1 MSFIAY
7 ASSGAQAN
15 AGGSS
20 AIMLIVMVA
29 MIAVLY
35 FVMIRPQRK
44 QEKMMA
50 EMKNSLEVGDE
61 ITTIGGIIGEV
72 VSIKGETVL
81 IESGHSKTKIRILRD
96 AIKTI
101 DVKANGEVP
110 DFSGKK
116 KKEVKPAAEENKD
129 EPKADEPKEETHEET
144 KNQEVK

>member
-1 MSFIAY
+1 MTVF
-7 ASSGAQAN
+7 ASGGNAAGS

-20 AIMLIVMVA
+20 IMLIVMVA

-44 QEKMMA
+44 QEQAMNA
-50 EMKNSLEVGDE
+50 MKNSLEVGDE

-72 VSIKGETVL
+72 ISIKGETVV
-81 IESGHSKTKIRILRD
+81 IESGHNKTRIRILRD

-116 KKEVKPAAEENKD
+116 SRKIKEKAEKIVDKIDNKEENTESENSD
-129 EPKADEPKEETHEET
+129 EENTEK
-144 KNQEVK
+144 

>member
-1 MSFIAY
+1 MSFISY
-7 ASSGAQAN
+7 AAGETSAQSSA
-15 AGGSS
+15 GSS
-20 AIMLIVMVA
+20 TIMLVVMVA

-44 QEKMMA
+44 QEKMIA

-72 VSIKGETVL
+72 VSIKGSTVL
-81 IESGHSKTKIRILRD
+81 IVSGHDKTKIRILRD

-116 KKEVKPAAEENKD
+116 KNEKTAKEAANTEEKVTDTKEDNKT
-129 EPKADEPKEETHEET
+129 EEE
-144 KNQEVK
+144 K